1 MIVMSVFELWFEN
14 NLILY
19 MVFMFSLQGNDKG
32 FLVLCL
38 FFFILV
44 FVNVIGN
51 KVF

>member
-32 FLVLCL
+32 F
-38 FFFILV
+38 FGFV
-44 FVNVIGN
+44 FVFLYFGFCKCNW
-51 KVF
+51 K